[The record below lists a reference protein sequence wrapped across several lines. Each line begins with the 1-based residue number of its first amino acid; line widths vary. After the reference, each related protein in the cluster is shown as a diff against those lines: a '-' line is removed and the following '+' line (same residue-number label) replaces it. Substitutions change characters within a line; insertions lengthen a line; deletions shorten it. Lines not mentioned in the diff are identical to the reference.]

1 MERAAGRSAGWWL
14 RAAWAVLRRPGLW
27 GVAVVQTFRLARPGW
42 WRRPPFVPVPPAA
55 YLAFRLETQ
64 YGSGHDPDPADVV
77 TYLHWCREFR
87 QDR

>member
-1 MERAAGRSAGWWL
+1 M
-14 RAAWAVLRRPGLW
+14 VRRPGLW
-27 GVAVVQTFRLARPGW
+27 GIALVQTFRLARPGW
-42 WRRPPFVPVPPAA
+42 WRRPPFVPVPPPD

-64 YGSGHDPDPADVV
+64 YGSGHHADPADVV